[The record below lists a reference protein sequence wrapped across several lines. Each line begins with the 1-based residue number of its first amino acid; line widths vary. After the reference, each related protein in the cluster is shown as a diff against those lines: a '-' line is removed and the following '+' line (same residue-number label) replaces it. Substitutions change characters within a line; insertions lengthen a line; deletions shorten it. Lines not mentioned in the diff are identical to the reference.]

1 MSVFSLPVDFD
12 LSEHFDHATLMRAIG
27 LQPEQALLSLHEEPG
42 TLHTRLRGSATGV
55 YEQTISFF
63 VDPRTGLHLRGLCTC
78 PVGFNC
84 KHTAAALMAYEAGLA
99 RARRAGASGL
109 ELLPTTDRSGA
120 HFAATVELPTARAN
134 FVKPSANGLVREN
147 GFGASAVDGA
157 ESVGG
162 PTLLPYALESWLGS
176 ADVAFDNGT
185 PIDNRGP
192 AGGPRMQSPTKRLM
206 YMLRASQSRLLL
218 TLHMGSPRRN
228 GEITQHRAHGPSVS
242 DMLRTRPAYL
252 TAADESLLAA
262 LLPLTLQPGSVAAPA
277 PVSLHGR
284 GAAAVLQQMVQANT
298 CWLVG
303 PEPAPP
309 DAAPGSALRWVPDAL
324 PLRLRWH
331 ADAAGRWL
339 TRWEMIATDTEP
351 NAVFDGLAD
360 GLSNGLSNA
369 LADESAHGLAN
380 GAAHGSSAPE
390 GGDLLVIA
398 TPVAALAID
407 PALPTEPAAESQ
419 TQPSPQAVISR
430 PATAVPAPVLV
441 LLPEPHVFVPDEAGL
456 PTVRPADVSSSGLTL
471 ATIRWL
477 AGMPAVP
484 NAALP
489 ALVARLRTLA
499 LAHQVV
505 LPLPDQHA
513 QPLQELGQLTLQP
526 VLRLLTCP
534 NVPSE
539 TWLEGHQRPPPAG
552 QPLRQA
558 AAQLVL
564 RYQLAGQGSQAKTAT
579 VDFNFPAGASDVAF
593 IEQPDQARPGRTQL
607 TRFKRHAQAEAEAMR
622 MLFEQVELR
631 PWSRV
636 AAFAL
641 DRMASLKAGR
651 LQAAALP
658 PALEDG
664 LLMLVPNAR
673 ELWPLILSRHV
684 PALQAAGWRIERA
697 DDFPFEVFEA
707 DDFEL
712 NLDEATEGGTDWFR
726 IGLKVNVGGVQV
738 DLVPLLIGLVQA
750 GWLKLE
756 ASLRDPTGEVLL
768 PWPDDTPPAA
778 GAGAGPGAPRHART
792 LRRERLLRLPV
803 ARVAPLVAWLRGV
816 FNTSG
821 FTAGEPRV
829 SRFELGAIENL
840 SGGLAMRVPPA
851 VDQLIAQLRSLRL
864 GEGLPAV
871 AVSPH
876 VNAQLR
882 PYQLD
887 GLAWMDF
894 LRRAGFGGVLAD
906 DMGLGKTLQTLA
918 LLQAELDAG
927 RLDRPSLVVVPTS
940 LLENWQAEASRFTP
954 QLRMLVLHGK
964 LRAQQFKNIAAAHVV
979 VTSYPL
985 AVRDM
990 DVLAGHG
997 WHYLVLDEAQR
1008 IKNSR
1013 SQATLALKAL
1023 NARHRL
1029 CLSGT
1034 PLENHLG
1041 ELWSLM
1047 DFVSPGLLGSELQ
1060 FREHYRNPIE
1070 KRQEMQ
1076 HAEQLA
1082 RRVRPFILRR
1092 TKLQVAQ
1099 DLPEKTE
1106 TLLRVELDGT
1116 QRDLYETVRA
1126 TMDSKLREAIAKQ
1139 GLARS
1144 QIVVLD
1150 ALLKLRQVC
1159 CDPRLLKSKA
1169 VPLERDGFA
1178 STDEKTSPQRHTSA
1192 SVAPSAKLD
1201 LLRDLLPTLVED
1213 GRRIL
1218 VFSQFT
1224 EMLALIEPELVHLK
1238 LDYLKLTGDTV
1249 NRGAMVQAFQEG
1261 TVPIFLISLKAGG
1274 VGLNLTAADTVILYD
1289 PWWNPAVEQQAIDR
1303 AYRIGQGRPVFVY
1316 KLVASGT
1323 VEEKMLELQARKA
1336 GLADSLLSGVAG
1348 TAALTAQDFDE
1359 LFKPLGAG

>member
-1 MSVFSLPVDFD
+1 MSEFSLPADFD
-12 LSEHFDHATLMRAIG
+12 LSDHFDHATLMRAIG
-27 LQPEQALLSLHEEPG
+27 LKPEQALLSEHEDSG
-42 TLHTRLRGSATGV
+42 RLHTRLRGSSTAI

-63 VDPRTGLHLRGLCTC
+63 IDPRTGLHLRGLCTC
-78 PVGFNC
+78 PMGFNC
-84 KHTAAALMAYEAGLA
+84 QHVAAALMAHEAALV
-99 RARRAGASGL
+99 RARRLGIQSASIGGAADAGADTAGR
-109 ELLPTTDRSGA
+109 TTPRSGQSA
-120 HFAATVELPTARAN
+120 DPPSRSPGSGAPIHSFFDGAGLPQALETWLDGAKQAFVPSHSADEPAPSELPR
-134 FVKPSANGLVREN
+134 V
-147 GFGASAVDGA
+147 AVG
-157 ESVGG
+157 
-162 PTLLPYALESWLGS
+162 
-176 ADVAFDNGT
+176 
-185 PIDNRGP
+185 
-192 AGGPRMQSPTKRLM
+192 KRLM
-206 YMLRASQSRLLL
+206 YVLSSVDSRM
-218 TLHMGSPRRN
+218 TLKLHLGTTRRG
-228 GEITQHRAHGPSVS
+228 GEISRHHPHAPGVA
-242 DMLRTRPAYL
+242 DILRTRPSYVGVD
-252 TAADESLLAA
+252 DEFLLAA
-262 LLPLTLQPGSVAAPA
+262 LLPFTLSRPGAQ
-277 PVSLHGR
+277 VSLAGR
-284 GAAAVLQQMVQANT
+284 TAAATLRQLVRAGA
-298 CWLVG
+298 CWFVDS
-303 PEPAPP
+303 PDTPP
-309 DAAPGSALRWVPDAL
+309 DTPPGAPLTWLDAPL
-324 PLRLRWH
+324 PLRLQWR
-331 ADAAGRWL
+331 ADEKGQWS
-339 TRWEMIATDTEP
+339 TRWE
-351 NAVFDGLAD
+351 AD
-360 GLSNGLSNA
+360 PT
-369 LADESAHGLAN
+369 AHGD
-380 GAAHGSSAPE
+380 AA
-390 GGDLLVIA
+390 D
-398 TPVAALAID
+398 PVPD
-407 PALPTEPAAESQ
+407 VPALNVVS
-419 TQPSPQAVISR
+419 
-430 PATAVPAPVLV
+430 LV
-441 LLPEPHVFVPDEAGL
+441 LLPQPHVVISDAAGQMS
-456 PTVRPADVSSSGLTL
+456 VRPADVSGSGLSGS
-471 ATIRWL
+471 TIHWL
-477 AGMPAVP
+477 AGMPPVP
-484 NAALP
+484 NTALP
-489 ALVARLRTLA
+489 ALVGRLRALG
-499 LAHQVV
+499 LAHQVA
-505 LPLPDQHA
+505 LPLPQPHA
-513 QPLQELGQLTLQP
+513 QPLQELGELTLQP

-558 AAQLVL
+558 AVQLLL
-564 RYQLAGQGSQAKTAT
+564 RYELARSDVRHATTA

-593 IEQPDQARPGRTQL
+593 LEQADPLRPGQMQL
-607 TRFKRHAQAEAEAMR
+607 TRFRRNALAEAHAMQH
-622 MLFEQVELR
+622 LFEHLDLR

-641 DRMASLKAGR
+641 DRMAALKAGR
-651 LQAAALP
+651 LQAGALP

-664 LLMLVPNAR
+664 LLILVPTTRDA
-673 ELWPLILSRHV
+673 WPTLLSHQMPV
-684 PALQAAGWRIERA
+684 LQAEGWCIERA
-697 DDFPFEVFEA
+697 DDFPFEVYDA

-712 NLDEATEGGTDWFR
+712 SLDEANEGGTDWFR
-726 IGLKVNVGGVQV
+726 IGLKVSVGGTPV
-738 DLVPLLIGLVQA
+738 DLVPLLVGLVQA

-756 ASLRDPTGEVLL
+756 ASLNKADGEVLL
-768 PWPDDTPPAA
+768 PWPDDSAPALSA
-778 GAGAGPGAPRHART
+778 SSPKGRA
-792 LRRERLLRLPV
+792 LKRERLLRLPV
-803 ARVAPLVAWLRGV
+803 ARIAPLVAWLRGV
-816 FNTSG
+816 FGTTGFASG
-821 FTAGEPRV
+821 EARV
-829 SRFELGAIENL
+829 SRFELGAIETL
-840 SGGLAMRVPPA
+840 SAGLALRAPPA
-851 VDQLIAQLRSLRL
+851 LDQLLEQLRLLRT

-871 AVSPH
+871 AVSPN
-876 VNAQLR
+876 VQAQLR
-882 PYQLD
+882 PYQRD

-940 LLENWQAEASRFTP
+940 LLENWLAEATRFTP
-954 QLRMLVLHGK
+954 QLRVLVLHGK
-964 LRAQQFKNIAAAHVV
+964 HRAQQFKGIARAHVV

-990 DVLAGHG
+990 AVLARHA

-1013 SQATLALKAL
+1013 SQATLSLKSL

-1047 DFVSPGLLGSELQ
+1047 DFVSPGLLGNEAQ

-1070 KRQEMQ
+1070 KRQETLQ
-1076 HAEQLA
+1076 AEHLA

-1106 TLLRVELDGT
+1106 TLLRVELDGM

-1159 CDPRLLKSKA
+1159 CDPRLLRLRAAASQDDDDAPVDSVFSTA
-1169 VPLERDGFA
+1169 VVAKPGNRQHA
-1178 STDEKTSPQRHTSA
+1178 ATS
-1192 SVAPSAKLD
+1192 APSAKLE

-1224 EMLALIEPELVHLK
+1224 EMLALIEPELGRLN
-1238 LDYLKLTGDTV
+1238 LDYIKLTGETV
-1249 NRGAMVQAFQEG
+1249 NRGALVQAFQDG
-1261 TVPIFLISLKAGG
+1261 DVPIFLISLKAGG

-1303 AYRIGQGRPVFVY
+1303 AYRIGQGKPVFVY

>member
-1 MSVFSLPVDFD
+1 MPDFSLPSDFD
-12 LSEHFDHATLMRAIG
+12 LSDHFDHATLMRAIG
-27 LQPEQALLSLHEEPG
+27 MKPEQALLSEHEDSG
-42 TLHTRLRGSATGV
+42 RLHTRLRGSGSEV

-63 VDPRTGLHLRGLCTC
+63 VDPKTGLHLRGLCTC

-84 KHTAAALMAYEAGLA
+84 KHVAAALMAHEAALA
-99 RARRAGASGL
+99 RARRLGLSDVPVGATEAPVVATFASAG
-109 ELLPTTDRSGA
+109 LPSAPRSGGHGEVRMTSGSTA
-120 HFAATVELPTARAN
+120 LPH
-134 FVKPSANGLVREN
+134 
-147 GFGASAVDGA
+147 
-157 ESVGG
+157 
-162 PTLLPYALESWLGS
+162 ALETWLGS
-176 ADVAFDNGT
+176 LGSGGEVRASGEPTV
-185 PIDNRGP
+185 P
-192 AGGPRMQSPTKRLM
+192 AEVGAGSSNKRLM
-206 YMLRASQSRLLL
+206 YVLCGAEARL
-218 TLHMGSPRRN
+218 TLKLHLGSARRS
-228 GEITQHRAHGPSVS
+228 GEISRHHPHVPSVA
-242 DMLRTRPAYL
+242 DMLRTKPSYVGP
-252 TAADESLLAA
+252 ADEALLAA
-262 LLPLTLQPGSVAAPA
+262 LLPFTLNRVGNLVP
-277 PVSLHGR
+277 LRGR
-284 GAAAVLQQMVQANT
+284 TAAATLRQ
-298 CWLVG
+298 LVRAG
-303 PEPAPP
+303 ATWFVAS
-309 DAAPGSALRWVPDAL
+309 DDAL
-324 PLRLRWH
+324 PDTPPGPPLTWVDEPLALRLRWRSDENGH
-331 ADAAGRWL
+331 WI
-339 TRWEMIATDTEP
+339 TRWEVD
-351 NAVFDGLAD
+351 LA
-360 GLSNGLSNA
+360 
-369 LADESAHGLAN
+369 E
-380 GAAHGSSAPE
+380 GAAAT
-390 GGDLLVIA
+390 GGD
-398 TPVAALAID
+398 TPLRVDA
-407 PALPTEPAAESQ
+407 
-419 TQPSPQAVISR
+419 
-430 PATAVPAPVLV
+430 LV
-441 LLPEPHVFVPDEAGL
+441 LLPEPHVFVHDAQGRSS
-456 PTVRPADVSSSGLTL
+456 VRPADVVASGQTP

-477 AGMPAVP
+477 ASMPAVP
-484 NAALP
+484 NHALP
-489 ALVARLRTLA
+489 SLVARLRALG

-505 LPLPDQHA
+505 LPLPDEHA
-513 QPLQELGQLTLQP
+513 QPLQELGELPLQP

-558 AAQLVL
+558 ALQLQL
-564 RYQLAGQGSQAKTAT
+564 RYELPSSGGAGRGTAS

-593 IEQPDQARPGRTQL
+593 IEQPDPARPGQ
-607 TRFKRHAQAEAEAMR
+607 TRLIRFRRNARAEAQATQR
-622 MLFEQVELR
+622 LFEQLELR

-641 DRMASLKAGR
+641 DRMAALKAGR

-664 LLMLVPNAR
+664 LLLLVPTSRDA
-673 ELWPLILSRHV
+673 WPALLSHHV
-684 PALQAAGWRIERA
+684 PALQADGWRIERA
-697 DDFPFEVFEA
+697 DDFPFEVYEA
-707 DDFEL
+707 DDFEIS
-712 NLDEATEGGTDWFR
+712 LDEATEGGTDWFR
-726 IGLKVNVGGVQV
+726 IGLKVSVGGTPV
-738 DLVPLLIGLVQA
+738 DLVPLLVGLVQA

-756 ASLRDPTGEVLL
+756 ATLRQTEGEVLL
-768 PWPDDTPPAA
+768 PWPDDTAPVA
-778 GAGAGPGAPRHART
+778 GAARHAPG

-816 FNTSG
+816 FSTTG
-821 FTAGEPRV
+821 FSASEPRV
-829 SRFELGAIENL
+829 SRFELGAIETL
-840 SGGLAMRVPPA
+840 SAGLHLRAPPA
-851 VDQLIAQLRSLRL
+851 LDRLLEQLRSLRV
-864 GEGLPAV
+864 GEGLPPV
-871 AVSPH
+871 AVSPN
-876 VNAQLR
+876 VQAQLR

-918 LLQAELDAG
+918 LLQADLDAG

-940 LLENWQAEASRFTP
+940 LLENWQAEATRFTP

-964 LRAQQFKNIAAAHVV
+964 QRSQQFKHIAGAHVV

-990 DVLAGHG
+990 AHLASHA

-1047 DFVSPGLLGSELQ
+1047 DFVSPGLLGNEAQ

-1070 KRQEMQ
+1070 KRQEPLQ
-1076 HAEQLA
+1076 AEHLA

-1106 TLLRVELDGT
+1106 TLLRVELDGM

-1159 CDPRLLKSKA
+1159 CDPRLLKLRAAA
-1169 VPLERDGFA
+1169 VEDEAAMPDDADIGAALAGKPVPRHSA
-1178 STDEKTSPQRHTSA
+1178 ST
-1192 SVAPSAKLD
+1192 APSAKLE

-1224 EMLALIEPELVHLK
+1224 EMLALIEPELTRLN

-1249 NRGAMVQAFQEG
+1249 NRGEVVKSFQEG
-1261 TVPIFLISLKAGG
+1261 EVPIFLISLKAGG

-1303 AYRIGQGRPVFVY
+1303 AYRIGQGKPVFVY

-1359 LFKPLGAG
+1359 LFKPLGTA

>member
-1 MSVFSLPVDFD
+1 MSDFSLPSEFD
-12 LSEHFDHATLMRAIG
+12 LSDHFDHATLMRAIG
-27 LQPEQALLSLHEEPG
+27 LKPEQALLSQHEDSER
-42 TLHTRLRGSATGV
+42 LHTRLRGSGTEI

-63 VDPRTGLHLRGLCTC
+63 IDPRTGLHLRGLCTC

-84 KHTAAALMAYEAGLA
+84 MHVAAALMAHEAGLA
-99 RARRAGASGL
+99 RARRLGVSEVGAGPAAEPVVAS
-109 ELLPTTDRSGA
+109 
-120 HFAATVELPTARAN
+120 F
-134 FVKPSANGLVREN
+134 
-147 GFGASAVDGA
+147 ASAGLPA
-157 ESVGG
+157 AAQSGWSGRGG
-162 PTLLPYALESWLGS
+162 DARVTPPSTALPHALETWLGS
-176 ADVAFDNGT
+176 LGERGGSVETRGSADRASAAAFTTGS
-185 PIDNRGP
+185 
-192 AGGPRMQSPTKRLM
+192 ATKRLM
-206 YMLRASQSRLLL
+206 YVLCSAESRLLL
-218 TLHMGSPRRN
+218 KLHLASTRRN
-228 GEITQHRAHGPSVS
+228 GDISRHHPHAPSVA
-242 DMLRTRPAYL
+242 DMLRTRPSYVGVD
-252 TAADESLLAA
+252 DEALLAA
-262 LLPLTLQPGSVAAPA
+262 LLPFTLNRVDSLVPLRGRTAAATLQQLVRAGASWFVDSEDAVPETPPGPPLSWVD
-277 PVSLHGR
+277 
-284 GAAAVLQQMVQANT
+284 
-298 CWLVG
+298 
-303 PEPAPP
+303 EPL
-309 DAAPGSALRWVPDAL
+309 S
-324 PLRLRWH
+324 LRLRWRTDEH
-331 ADAAGRWL
+331 GHWL
-339 TRWEMIATDTEP
+339 TRWEADRPSGEAATDRE
-351 NAVFDGLAD
+351 
-360 GLSNGLSNA
+360 
-369 LADESAHGLAN
+369 
-380 GAAHGSSAPE
+380 
-390 GGDLLVIA
+390 DL
-398 TPVAALAID
+398 ID
-407 PALPTEPAAESQ
+407 VDA
-419 TQPSPQAVISR
+419 
-430 PATAVPAPVLV
+430 LV
-441 LLPEPHVFVPDEAGL
+441 LLPEPHVFVRDASGRAS
-456 PTVRPADVSSSGLTL
+456 VRPADVSGSGLTP

-477 AGMPAVP
+477 ADMPAVP
-484 NAALP
+484 NHALP
-489 ALVARLRTLA
+489 ALVSRLRA
-499 LAHQVV
+499 MGLAHQVV

-513 QPLQELGQLTLQP
+513 QPLQELGELTLQP
-526 VLRLLTCP
+526 VLRLVTCP

-558 AAQLVL
+558 AVQLLL
-564 RYQLAGQGSQAKTAT
+564 RYELSAPGGARRSGAA

-593 IEQPDQARPGRTQL
+593 IEQPDPARPGQTQL
-607 TRFKRHAQAEAEAMR
+607 MRFRRNALAEAQATQR
-622 MLFEQVELR
+622 LFEQLELR

-651 LQAAALP
+651 LQASALP
-658 PALEDG
+658 PALDDG
-664 LLMLVPNAR
+664 LLMLVPTAR
-673 ELWPLILSRHV
+673 DRWPTLLSHHV
-684 PALQAAGWRIERA
+684 PALQADGWRIERA
-697 DDFPFEVFEA
+697 DDFPFEVYEA

-712 NLDEATEGGTDWFR
+712 SLDEAADGGTDWFR
-726 IGLKVNVGGVQV
+726 IGLKVSVGGTPV

-756 ASLRDPTGEVLL
+756 ASLRDTDGEVLL
-768 PWPDDTPPAA
+768 PWPDDTAPAA
-778 GAGAGPGAPRHART
+778 ASSGHARA
-792 LRRERLLRLPV
+792 LPRERLLRLPV

-816 FNTSG
+816 FSTTG
-821 FTAGEPRV
+821 FNAGEPRV
-829 SRFELGAIENL
+829 SRFELGAIETL
-840 SGGLAMRVPPA
+840 SAGLALRAPPA
-851 VDQLIAQLRSLRL
+851 LDRLLDQLRSLRV

-871 AVSPH
+871 AVSPN
-876 VNAQLR
+876 VQAQLR

-940 LLENWQAEASRFTP
+940 LLENWQAEATRFTP

-964 LRAQQFKNIAAAHVV
+964 QRAQQFKGIANAHVV

-990 DVLAGHG
+990 AMLASHT

-1047 DFVSPGLLGSELQ
+1047 DFVSPGLLGNEAQ

-1070 KRQEMQ
+1070 KRQETLQ
-1076 HAEQLA
+1076 AEHLA

-1092 TKLQVAQ
+1092 TKLQVAR

-1106 TLLRVELDGT
+1106 TLLRVELEGA

-1126 TMDSKLREAIAKQ
+1126 TMDGKLREAIAKQ

-1159 CDPRLLKSKA
+1159 CDPRLLKLRAAPIEDDASMPPTGDADFGAA
-1169 VPLERDGFA
+1169 VAAKPA
-1178 STDEKTSPQRHTSA
+1178 HRHSA

-1224 EMLALIEPELVHLK
+1224 EMLALIEIELTRLN
-1238 LDYLKLTGDTV
+1238 LAYIKLTGDTA
-1249 NRGAMVQAFQEG
+1249 NRGEVVRSFQEG
-1261 TVPIFLISLKAGG
+1261 DAPIFLISLKAGG
-1274 VGLNLTAADTVILYD
+1274 VGLNLTAADTV
-1289 PWWNPAVEQQAIDR
+1289 
-1303 AYRIGQGRPVFVY
+1303 
-1316 KLVASGT
+1316 
-1323 VEEKMLELQARKA
+1323 
-1336 GLADSLLSGVAG
+1336 
-1348 TAALTAQDFDE
+1348 
-1359 LFKPLGAG
+1359 

>member
-1 MSVFSLPVDFD
+1 MSEFSLPADFD
-12 LSEHFDHATLMRAIG
+12 LSDHFDHATLMRAIG
-27 LQPEQALLSLHEEPG
+27 LKPEQALLSEHEDSG
-42 TLHTRLRGSATGV
+42 RLLTRLRGTGTAV

-63 VDPRTGLHLRGLCTC
+63 IDPRTGLHLRGLCTC
-78 PVGFNC
+78 PIGFNC
-84 KHTAAALMAYEAGLA
+84 KHVAAALMAHEAALV
-99 RARRAGASGL
+99 RARRLGAPGSEGVAAASSARTAAPATHRTTEAPVRPSSAAASHAYSDAASLPQPL
-109 ELLPTTDRSGA
+109 ENWLDKARHALMRSRA
-120 HFAATVELPTARAN
+120 DEEAESPELPR
-134 FVKPSANGLVREN
+134 V
-147 GFGASAVDGA
+147 
-157 ESVGG
+157 
-162 PTLLPYALESWLGS
+162 
-176 ADVAFDNGT
+176 
-185 PIDNRGP
+185 
-192 AGGPRMQSPTKRLM
+192 SPTKRLM
-206 YMLRASQSRLLL
+206 YVLGSEDARLVLK
-218 TLHMGSPRRN
+218 LHLGSTRRG
-228 GEITQHRAHGPSVS
+228 GEISRHHPHAPSIA
-242 DMLRTRPAYL
+242 DILRTRPSYVGIE
-252 TAADESLLAA
+252 DEFLLAA
-262 LLPLTLQPGSVAAPA
+262 LLPFTLNRLTGPVPLAGRTAASTLRQLVRAGACWFVGS
-277 PVSLHGR
+277 
-284 GAAAVLQQMVQANT
+284 
-298 CWLVG
+298 
-303 PEPAPP
+303 PE
-309 DAAPGSALRWVPDAL
+309 AL
-324 PLRLRWH
+324 PETPPGPPLSWMDEPMLLQLQWH
-331 ADAAGRWL
+331 ADAQGLWSTRWL
-339 TRWEMIATDTEP
+339 PVPPDDDDMHPVD
-351 NAVFDGLAD
+351 V
-360 GLSNGLSNA
+360 
-369 LADESAHGLAN
+369 
-380 GAAHGSSAPE
+380 
-390 GGDLLVIA
+390 
-398 TPVAALAID
+398 TPWHIV
-407 PALPTEPAAESQ
+407 S
-419 TQPSPQAVISR
+419 V
-430 PATAVPAPVLV
+430 V
-441 LLPEPHVFVPDEAGL
+441 LLPQPHVVVKDAAGQL
-456 PTVRPADVSSSGLTL
+456 SIRPADVSDSGLSG

-477 AGMPAVP
+477 ASMPPVP
-484 NAALP
+484 TTALP
-489 ALVARLRTLA
+489 ALVGRLRSLG
-499 LAHQVV
+499 LAHQVA
-505 LPLPDQHA
+505 LPLPEPHA
-513 QPLQELGQLTLQP
+513 RPLHELGELTLQP

-558 AAQLVL
+558 AVQLLL
-564 RYQLAGQGSQAKTAT
+564 RYELALPDGRRGGAAI
-579 VDFNFPAGASDVAF
+579 DFNFPAGASDVAF
-593 IEQPDQARPGRTQL
+593 LEQPDPLRPGQMQL
-607 TRFKRHAQAEAEAMR
+607 TRFRRNAPAEAQAMQN
-622 MLFEQVELR
+622 LFEQLDLR

-641 DRMASLKAGR
+641 DRMAALKAGR
-651 LQAAALP
+651 LQAGALP
-658 PALEDG
+658 PALEEG
-664 LLMLVPNAR
+664 LLILVPTTRDA
-673 ELWPLILSRHV
+673 WPTLLSHQV

-697 DDFPFEVFEA
+697 DDFPFEVYEA

-712 NLDEATEGGTDWFR
+712 SLDESNEGGTDWFR
-726 IGLKVNVGGVQV
+726 IGLKVSVGGTPV
-738 DLVPLLIGLVQA
+738 DLVPLLVGLVQA

-756 ASLRDPTGEVLL
+756 ASLNNAEGEVLL
-768 PWPDDTPPAA
+768 PWPDDT
-778 GAGAGPGAPRHART
+778 APLPIASSLSARQ
-792 LRRERLLRLPV
+792 LKRERLLRLPV
-803 ARVAPLVAWLRGV
+803 ARIAPLVTWLRGV
-816 FNTSG
+816 FGTTGFSSG
-821 FTAGEPRV
+821 EARV
-829 SRFELGAIENL
+829 SRFELGAIETL
-840 SGGLAMRVPPA
+840 SAGLALRAPPA
-851 VDQLIAQLRSLRL
+851 LDQLLEQLRLLRT

-876 VNAQLR
+876 VQAQLR
-882 PYQLD
+882 PYQLA

-940 LLENWQAEASRFTP
+940 LLENWLAEASRFTP

-964 LRAQQFKNIAAAHVV
+964 QRAQQFKRIAQAHVV

-990 DVLAGHG
+990 AVLASHA

-1013 SQATLALKAL
+1013 SQATLSLKAL

-1047 DFVSPGLLGSELQ
+1047 DFVSPGLLGNETQ

-1070 KRQEMQ
+1070 KRQESLQ
-1076 HAEQLA
+1076 AEHLA

-1106 TLLRVELDGT
+1106 TLLRVELDGM

-1159 CDPRLLKSKA
+1159 CDPRLLKLRSAAQEVGDAPAGDVVLEEALDVSIISKPVTRHHA
-1169 VPLERDGFA
+1169 A
-1178 STDEKTSPQRHTSA
+1178 SH
-1192 SVAPSAKLD
+1192 APSAKLE

-1224 EMLALIEPELVHLK
+1224 EMLALIEPELTRLG
-1238 LDYLKLTGDTV
+1238 LDYLKLTGETV
-1249 NRGAMVQAFQEG
+1249 HRAEVVKAFQDGEA
-1261 TVPIFLISLKAGG
+1261 PIFLISLKAGG

-1303 AYRIGQGRPVFVY
+1303 AYRIGQGKPVFVY

-1359 LFKPLGAG
+1359 LFKPLGTG

>member
-1 MSVFSLPVDFD
+1 MPEFSLPADFD
-12 LSEHFDHATLMRAIG
+12 LSDHFDHPTLMRAIG
-27 LQPEQALLSLHEEPG
+27 MKPEQALLSEHEDTG
-42 TLHTRLRGSATGV
+42 RLHTRLRGSGTEV

-63 VDPRTGLHLRGLCTC
+63 VDPKTGLHLRGLCTC

-84 KHTAAALMAYEAGLA
+84 KHVAAALMAHEAALA
-99 RARRAGASGL
+99 RARRLGAGQTDGGGAESPAVASFASAGLPAVARSGRSGASG
-109 ELLPTTDRSGA
+109 EVRTTSAQTVLP
-120 HFAATVELPTARAN
+120 H
-134 FVKPSANGLVREN
+134 
-147 GFGASAVDGA
+147 
-157 ESVGG
+157 
-162 PTLLPYALESWLGS
+162 ALETWLGS
-176 ADVAFDNGT
+176 LGSAGAG
-185 PIDNRGP
+185 ID
-192 AGGPRMQSPTKRLM
+192 ARMTGERIAASESTGAASNKRLM
-206 YMLRASQSRLLL
+206 YVLCSAEARLSLK
-218 TLHMGSPRRN
+218 LHLGSARRS
-228 GEITQHRAHGPSVS
+228 GEISRHHPHAPSVA
-242 DMLRTRPAYL
+242 DMLRTKPSYVGAP
-252 TAADESLLAA
+252 DEALLAA
-262 LLPLTLQPGSVAAPA
+262 LLPFTLNRVGGLVP
-277 PVSLHGR
+277 LRGR
-284 GAAAVLQQMVQANT
+284 TAAAALQQLVRGGA
-298 CWLVG
+298 CWFVG
-303 PEPAPP
+303 PE
-309 DAAPGSALRWVPDAL
+309 DAL
-324 PLRLRWH
+324 PDTPPGPPLTWVDEPLDLRLRWRTDEQGH
-331 ADAAGRWL
+331 WL
-339 TRWEMIATDTEP
+339 TRWEAEP
-351 NAVFDGLAD
+351 LA
-360 GLSNGLSNA
+360 
-369 LADESAHGLAN
+369 
-380 GAAHGSSAPE
+380 
-390 GGDLLVIA
+390 GD
-398 TPVAALAID
+398 
-407 PALPTEPAAESQ
+407 
-419 TQPSPQAVISR
+419 
-430 PATAVPAPVLV
+430 ATAVGDPAPVVDALV
-441 LLPEPHVFVPDEAGL
+441 LLPEPHAFVRDARGRPS
-456 PTVRPADVSSSGLTL
+456 VRPADVSSSGLTPP
-471 ATIRWL
+471 TIRWL

-484 NAALP
+484 NHALP
-489 ALVARLRTLA
+489 SLVNRLRALG

-505 LPLPDQHA
+505 LPLPDEHA
-513 QPLQELGQLTLQP
+513 QPLQELGELPLQP

-558 AAQLVL
+558 AVQLLL
-564 RYQLAGQGSQAKTAT
+564 RYELSAPGETRRGGSS

-593 IEQPDQARPGRTQL
+593 IEQPDPVRPGQ
-607 TRFKRHAQAEAEAMR
+607 TRLVRFRRNAQAEAQALQR
-622 MLFEQVELR
+622 LFDRLELR

-641 DRMASLKAGR
+641 DRMAALKSAR
-651 LQAAALP
+651 LQASALP
-658 PALEDG
+658 PALDDG
-664 LLMLVPNAR
+664 LLMLVPTTR
-673 ELWPLILSRHV
+673 DRWPTLLSQDV
-684 PALQAAGWRIERA
+684 PALQADGWRIERA
-697 DDFPFEVFEA
+697 DDFPFEVYEA
-707 DDFEL
+707 DDFEMS
-712 NLDEATEGGTDWFR
+712 LDEASEGGTDWFR
-726 IGLKVNVGGVQV
+726 IGLKVSVGGSPV
-738 DLVPLLIGLVQA
+738 DLVPLLVGLVQA

-756 ASLRDPTGEVLL
+756 ASLREPDGEVLL
-768 PWPDDTPPAA
+768 PWPDETAPVVGAA
-778 GAGAGPGAPRHART
+778 QHAPG

-803 ARVAPLVAWLRGV
+803 ARIAPLVAWLRGV
-816 FNTSG
+816 FSTSG
-821 FTAGEPRV
+821 FSAGDPKV
-829 SRFELGAIENL
+829 SRFELGAIETL
-840 SGGLAMRVPPA
+840 SAGLALRAPPA
-851 VDQLIAQLRSLRL
+851 LDQLLDQLRLLRT

-871 AVSPH
+871 AVSPN
-876 VNAQLR
+876 VQAQLR

-940 LLENWQAEASRFTP
+940 LLENWQAEATRFTP

-964 LRAQQFKNIAAAHVV
+964 QRAQQFKGIPGAHVV

-990 DVLAGHG
+990 AHLSSHA

-1013 SQATLALKAL
+1013 SLATLALKGL

-1047 DFVSPGLLGSELQ
+1047 DFVSPGLLGNEAQ

-1070 KRQEMQ
+1070 KRQESLQ
-1076 HAEQLA
+1076 AENLA

-1126 TMDSKLREAIAKQ
+1126 TMDSKLREAIARQ

-1159 CDPRLLKSKA
+1159 CDPRLLKLRA
-1169 VPLERDGFA
+1169 VSGELDEAVSEADAAGSGAVLAERPVHRHA
-1178 STDEKTSPQRHTSA
+1178 TST
-1192 SVAPSAKLD
+1192 APSAKLE

-1224 EMLALIEPELVHLK
+1224 EMLALIEHELDR
-1238 LDYLKLTGDTV
+1238 LDLAYVKLTGDTV
-1249 NRGAMVQAFQEG
+1249 NRGEVVRSFQEG
-1261 TVPIFLISLKAGG
+1261 NTPIFLISLKAGG

-1303 AYRIGQGRPVFVY
+1303 AYRIGQGKPVFVY

-1359 LFKPLGAG
+1359 LFRPLGAA

>member
-1 MSVFSLPVDFD
+1 MSEFSLPADFD
-12 LSEHFDHATLMRAIG
+12 LSDHFDHATLMRAIG
-27 LQPEQALLSLHEEPG
+27 LKPEQALMSEHEDSG
-42 TLHTRLRGSATGV
+42 RLLTRLRGTGTAV

-78 PVGFNC
+78 PIGFNC
-84 KHTAAALMAYEAGLA
+84 KHVAAALMAHEAALV
-99 RARRAGASGL
+99 RARRLGAQGGAPAQRAAEPATPLASRAGDA
-109 ELLPTTDRSGA
+109 PTRSPS
-120 HFAATVELPTARAN
+120 ATVRTALDAASLPQAI
-134 FVKPSANGLVREN
+134 
-147 GFGASAVDGA
+147 
-157 ESVGG
+157 
-162 PTLLPYALESWLGS
+162 ESWLDKARQALVS
-176 ADVAFDNGT
+176 SRSDDA
-185 PIDNRGP
+185 P
-192 AGGPRMQSPTKRLM
+192 ASPELPRVSPTKRLM
-206 YMLRASQSRLLL
+206 YVLCSEDSRLVLK
-218 TLHMGSPRRN
+218 LHLGSTRRD
-228 GEITQHRAHGPSVS
+228 GEISRHHPHAPGVA
-242 DMLRTRPAYL
+242 DILRTRPSYVG
-252 TAADESLLAA
+252 ADDDVLLAA
-262 LLPLTLQPGSVAAPA
+262 LLPFTLNRLAGPVPLVGRTAAATLQQLVRSGVCWFVGS
-277 PVSLHGR
+277 
-284 GAAAVLQQMVQANT
+284 
-298 CWLVG
+298 
-303 PEPAPP
+303 
-309 DAAPGSALRWVPDAL
+309 PDAL
-324 PLRLRWH
+324 PETPPGPPLSWIDEPMPLHLQWH
-331 ADAAGRWL
+331 ADAHGQWSTRWL
-339 TRWEMIATDTEP
+339 PA
-351 NAVFDGLAD
+351 
-360 GLSNGLSNA
+360 
-369 LADESAHGLAN
+369 
-380 GAAHGSSAPE
+380 APE
-390 GGDLLVIA
+390 DD
-398 TPVAALAID
+398 AI
-407 PALPTEPAAESQ
+407 
-419 TQPSPQAVISR
+419 
-430 PATAVPAPVLV
+430 PATESTALQVVSLV
-441 LLPEPHVFVPDEAGL
+441 LLPQPHVVVRGADGS
-456 PTVRPADVSSSGLTL
+456 VSIRPADVADSGLSG

-477 AGMPAVP
+477 AAMPPVP
-484 NAALP
+484 NTALP
-489 ALVARLRTLA
+489 ALVSRLRSLG
-499 LAHQVV
+499 LAHQVA
-505 LPLPDQHA
+505 LPLPEPHA
-513 QPLQELGQLTLQP
+513 QPLQELGELTLQP

-534 NVPSE
+534 NVPLE

-558 AAQLVL
+558 AVQLLL
-564 RYQLAGQGSQAKTAT
+564 RYELQTLDGRRSGASI
-579 VDFNFPAGASDVAF
+579 DFNFPAGASDVAF
-593 IEQPDQARPGRTQL
+593 LEQPDPLRPGQTL
-607 TRFKRHAQAEAEAMR
+607 LSRFRRNAQAEAHAMQQ
-622 MLFEQVELR
+622 LFETLDLR

-641 DRMASLKAGR
+641 DRMAALKAGR
-651 LQAAALP
+651 LQAGALP
-658 PALEDG
+658 PALEEG
-664 LLMLVPNAR
+664 LLILVPTTRDA
-673 ELWPLILSRHV
+673 WPTLLSHQV
-684 PALQAAGWRIERA
+684 PALQAQGWRIERA
-697 DDFPFEVFEA
+697 DDFPFEVYEA

-712 NLDEATEGGTDWFR
+712 SLDEANEGGTDWFR
-726 IGLKVNVGGVQV
+726 IGLKVSVGGAPV
-738 DLVPLLIGLVQA
+738 DLVPLLVGLVQA

-756 ASLRDPTGEVLL
+756 ASLNDPQGEVLL
-768 PWPDDTPPAA
+768 PWPDDSAPTPVASPLS
-778 GAGAGPGAPRHART
+778 ARQ
-792 LRRERLLRLPV
+792 LKRERLLRLPV
-803 ARVAPLVAWLRGV
+803 ARIAPLVTWLRGV
-816 FNTSG
+816 FGSTGFASG
-821 FTAGEPRV
+821 EARV

-840 SGGLAMRVPPA
+840 SAGLRLRAPPA
-851 VDQLIAQLRSLRL
+851 LDQLLDQLRLLRT

-871 AVSPH
+871 AVSPN
-876 VNAQLR
+876 VQAQLR
-882 PYQLD
+882 PYQLA

-940 LLENWQAEASRFTP
+940 LLENWLAEATRFTP

-964 LRAQQFKNIAAAHVV
+964 QRAQQFKGIARAHVV

-990 DVLAGHG
+990 GVLASHA

-1047 DFVSPGLLGSELQ
+1047 DFVSPGLLGNEAQ

-1070 KRQEMQ
+1070 KRQESLQ
-1076 HAEQLA
+1076 AEHLA

-1106 TLLRVELDGT
+1106 TLLRVELEGL

-1126 TMDSKLREAIAKQ
+1126 TMDSKLREAIARQ

-1159 CDPRLLKSKA
+1159 CDPRLLKLVATAQGSSDASARDDTDAAIVAK
-1169 VPLERDGFA
+1169 PLA
-1178 STDEKTSPQRHTSA
+1178 RHPAATH
-1192 SVAPSAKLD
+1192 APSAKLE

-1224 EMLALIEPELVHLK
+1224 EMLALIEPELTRLN
-1238 LDYLKLTGDTV
+1238 LGYLKLTGDTV
-1249 NRGAMVQAFQEG
+1249 HRAEVVKAFQDGEA
-1261 TVPIFLISLKAGG
+1261 PIFLISLKAGG

-1303 AYRIGQGRPVFVY
+1303 AYRIGQGKPVFVY

-1348 TAALTAQDFDE
+1348 TAALTAQDFEE

>member
-1 MSVFSLPVDFD
+1 MSEFSLPTDFD
-12 LSEHFDHATLMRAIG
+12 LSDHFDHATLMQAIG
-27 LQPEQALLSLHEEPG
+27 LKPEQALLSEHEDG
-42 TLHTRLRGSATGV
+42 DHLHTRLRGTGTAV

-78 PVGFNC
+78 PIGFNC
-84 KHTAAALMAYEAGLA
+84 KHVAAALMAHEAALV
-99 RARRAGASGL
+99 RARRLGTQGAEVAVGASTAM
-109 ELLPTTDRSGA
+109 PHVSRP
-120 HFAATVELPTARAN
+120 AATSTRPPVAAPHTYADAVGLPQTLENWLDKAKQAFVPTRSDEEPVSTELPR
-134 FVKPSANGLVREN
+134 V
-147 GFGASAVDGA
+147 
-157 ESVGG
+157 
-162 PTLLPYALESWLGS
+162 
-176 ADVAFDNGT
+176 
-185 PIDNRGP
+185 
-192 AGGPRMQSPTKRLM
+192 SPTKRLM
-206 YMLRASQSRLLL
+206 YVLGSEDSRLMLK
-218 TLHMGSPRRN
+218 LHLGSTRRD
-228 GEITQHRAHGPSVS
+228 GEISRHHPHAPSVA
-242 DMLRTRPAYL
+242 DILRTRPSYVGVE
-252 TAADESLLAA
+252 DEFLLAA
-262 LLPLTLQPGSVAAPA
+262 LLPFTLNRLAGPVPLVGRTAAATLQQL
-277 PVSLHGR
+277 VSAR
-284 GAAAVLQQMVQANT
+284 T
-298 CWLVG
+298 CWFVG
-303 PEPAPP
+303 SPDLMPETPP
-309 DAAPGSALRWVPDAL
+309 GPPLSWSDEALPLHLQWHADSNGQWSTRWVPVTPSDGPDDL
-324 PLRLRWH
+324 P
-331 ADAAGRWL
+331 AG
-339 TRWEMIATDTEP
+339 D
-351 NAVFDGLAD
+351 VV
-360 GLSNGLSNA
+360 S
-369 LADESAHGLAN
+369 
-380 GAAHGSSAPE
+380 
-390 GGDLLVIA
+390 
-398 TPVAALAID
+398 
-407 PALPTEPAAESQ
+407 
-419 TQPSPQAVISR
+419 
-430 PATAVPAPVLV
+430 LV
-441 LLPEPHVFVPDEAGL
+441 LLPQPHVVVRGPSGAMS
-456 PTVRPADVSSSGLTL
+456 VRPADVSDSGLSG

-477 AGMPAVP
+477 AAMPPVP
-484 NAALP
+484 NTALP
-489 ALVARLRTLA
+489 ALVSRLRSLGLA
-499 LAHQVV
+499 YQVA
-505 LPLPDQHA
+505 LPLPGPHA
-513 QPLQELGQLTLQP
+513 QPLQELGELTLQP

-558 AAQLVL
+558 AVQLLL
-564 RYQLAGQGSQAKTAT
+564 RYELASPDGRRGGAAI
-579 VDFNFPAGASDVAF
+579 DFNFPAGASDVAF
-593 IEQPDQARPGRTQL
+593 LEQPDVAQPGRMRL
-607 TRFKRHAQAEAEAMR
+607 TRFRRNALAEAQAMQH
-622 MLFEQVELR
+622 LFEQLDLR

-641 DRMASLKAGR
+641 DRMAALKAGR
-651 LQAAALP
+651 LQAGALP

-664 LLMLVPNAR
+664 LLILVPTTRDA
-673 ELWPLILSRHV
+673 WPTLLSHQV
-684 PALQAAGWRIERA
+684 PALQAQGWRIERA
-697 DDFPFEVFEA
+697 DDFPFEVYEA

-712 NLDEATEGGTDWFR
+712 SLEEANDGGTDWFR
-726 IGLKVNVGGVQV
+726 IGLKVSVGGTPV
-738 DLVPLLIGLVQA
+738 DLVPLLVGLVQA
-750 GWLKLE
+750 GWLRLE
-756 ASLRDPTGEVLL
+756 SSLSNAEGEVLL
-768 PWPDDTPPAA
+768 PWPEDSASPPAA
-778 GAGAGPGAPRHART
+778 SSRNVRQ
-792 LRRERLLRLPV
+792 LKRERLLRLPV
-803 ARVAPLVAWLRGV
+803 ARIAPLVAWLRGV
-816 FNTSG
+816 FGTTGFASG
-821 FTAGEPRV
+821 EARV
-829 SRFELGAIENL
+829 SRFELGAIETL
-840 SGGLAMRVPPA
+840 SAGLALRAPPA
-851 VDQLIAQLRSLRL
+851 LDQLLEQLRQLRT
-864 GEGLPAV
+864 GEGLPPV
-871 AVSPH
+871 AVSPN
-876 VNAQLR
+876 VQAQLR
-882 PYQLD
+882 PYQLA

-940 LLENWQAEASRFTP
+940 LLENWLAEASRFTP

-964 LRAQQFKNIAAAHVV
+964 HRAQQFKGIARAHVV

-990 DVLAGHG
+990 AALASHA

-1013 SQATLALKAL
+1013 SQATLSLKAL

-1047 DFVSPGLLGSELQ
+1047 DFVSPGLLGNEAQ

-1070 KRQEMQ
+1070 KRQETLQ
-1076 HAEQLA
+1076 AEHLA

-1106 TLLRVELDGT
+1106 TLLRVELDGM

-1159 CDPRLLKSKA
+1159 CDPRLLKLRTA
-1169 VPLERDGFA
+1169 
-1178 STDEKTSPQRHTSA
+1178 SPQDEDAASAEVAFGAAVVEKPVVRHHTAA
-1192 SVAPSAKLD
+1192 SAPSAKLE

-1224 EMLALIEPELVHLK
+1224 EMLALIEPELARMN
-1238 LDYLKLTGDTV
+1238 LDYLKLTGETV
-1249 NRGAMVQAFQEG
+1249 NRGAVVKSFQDG
-1261 TVPIFLISLKAGG
+1261 DVPIFLISLKAGG

-1303 AYRIGQGRPVFVY
+1303 AYRIGQGKPVFVY

-1359 LFKPLGAG
+1359 LFKPLGGG

>member
-1 MSVFSLPVDFD
+1 MSEFSLPAEFD
-12 LSEHFDHATLMRAIG
+12 LSDHFDHATLMRAIG
-27 LQPEQALLSLHEEPG
+27 LKPEQALLSEHEDSG
-42 TLHTRLRGSATGV
+42 RLLTRLRGTGTAV

-78 PVGFNC
+78 PIGFNC
-84 KHTAAALMAYEAGLA
+84 KHVAAALMAHEAA
-99 RARRAGASGL
+99 PVRARRLGAQGGAPVARAPEPAVPQTRRSADAPTRPASHPAHHAAVDAAAS
-109 ELLPTTDRSGA
+109 LPQAIEGWLDKARQALVSSRA
-120 HFAATVELPTARAN
+120 DDEPVSPELPR
-134 FVKPSANGLVREN
+134 V
-147 GFGASAVDGA
+147 
-157 ESVGG
+157 
-162 PTLLPYALESWLGS
+162 
-176 ADVAFDNGT
+176 
-185 PIDNRGP
+185 
-192 AGGPRMQSPTKRLM
+192 SPTKRLM
-206 YMLRASQSRLLL
+206 YVLGSEDSRLVLK
-218 TLHMGSPRRN
+218 LHLGSMRRD
-228 GEITQHRAHGPSVS
+228 GEISRHHPHAPSVA
-242 DMLRTRPAYL
+242 DILRTRPSYVGAQ
-252 TAADESLLAA
+252 DEFLLAA
-262 LLPLTLQPGSVAAPA
+262 LLPFTLSRLAGPVPLVGRTAAATLQQ
-277 PVSLHGR
+277 L
-284 GAAAVLQQMVQANT
+284 VQAGV
-298 CWLVG
+298 CWFVG
-303 PEPAPP
+303 APESLPETPP
-309 DAAPGSALRWVPDAL
+309 GPPLSWVDA
-324 PLRLRWH
+324 PLRLHLQWH
-331 ADAAGRWL
+331 ADAHGQWSTRWL
-339 TRWEMIATDTEP
+339 
-351 NAVFDGLAD
+351 
-360 GLSNGLSNA
+360 
-369 LADESAHGLAN
+369 
-380 GAAHGSSAPE
+380 
-390 GGDLLVIA
+390 
-398 TPVAALAID
+398 
-407 PALPTEPAAESQ
+407 
-419 TQPSPQAVISR
+419 
-430 PATAVPAPVLV
+430 PAPPGDDATSGSEGEARQVVSLV
-441 LLPEPHVFVPDEAGL
+441 LLPQPHVVIRDADGRL
-456 PTVRPADVSSSGLTL
+456 GIGPADVADSGLSG

-477 AGMPAVP
+477 ASMPPVP
-484 NAALP
+484 NTALP
-489 ALVARLRTLA
+489 ALVGRLRSLG
-499 LAHQVV
+499 LAHQVA
-505 LPLPDQHA
+505 LPLPEPHA
-513 QPLQELGQLTLQP
+513 QPLQELGELTLQP

-558 AAQLVL
+558 AVQLLL
-564 RYQLAGQGSQAKTAT
+564 RYELQTPDGRRGGASI
-579 VDFNFPAGASDVAF
+579 DFNFPAGASDVAF
-593 IEQPDQARPGRTQL
+593 LEQPDPLRPGQMLL
-607 TRFKRHAQAEAEAMR
+607 TRFRRNALAEAQAMQQ
-622 MLFEQVELR
+622 LFEQLDLR

-641 DRMASLKAGR
+641 DRMAALKAGR
-651 LQAAALP
+651 LQAGALP
-658 PALEDG
+658 PALEEG
-664 LLMLVPNAR
+664 LLILVPTTRDA
-673 ELWPLILSRHV
+673 WPTLLSHQV
-684 PALQAAGWRIERA
+684 PALQAQGWHIERS
-697 DDFPFEVFEA
+697 DDFPFEVYEA

-712 NLDEATEGGTDWFR
+712 RLDEANEGGTDWFR
-726 IGLKVNVGGVQV
+726 IGLKVSVGGTPV
-738 DLVPLLIGLVQA
+738 DLVPLLVGLVQA

-756 ASLRDPTGEVLL
+756 ASLNNAEGEVLL
-768 PWPDDTPPAA
+768 PWPDDSAPAPAA
-778 GAGAGPGAPRHART
+778 SPLSARQ
-792 LRRERLLRLPV
+792 LKRERLLRLPV
-803 ARVAPLVAWLRGV
+803 ARIAPLVTWLRGV
-816 FNTSG
+816 FGSTG
-821 FTAGEPRV
+821 FPAGEARV

-840 SGGLAMRVPPA
+840 SAGLALRAPPA
-851 VDQLIAQLRSLRL
+851 LDQLLEQLRLLRT

-871 AVSPH
+871 AVSPN
-876 VNAQLR
+876 VQAQLR
-882 PYQLD
+882 PYQLA

-940 LLENWQAEASRFTP
+940 LLENWLAEATRFTP

-964 LRAQQFKNIAAAHVV
+964 QRAQQFKGIARAHVV

-990 DVLAGHG
+990 GVLASHA

-1047 DFVSPGLLGSELQ
+1047 DFVSPGLLGNEAQ

-1070 KRQEMQ
+1070 KRQEALQ
-1076 HAEQLA
+1076 AEHLA

-1106 TLLRVELDGT
+1106 TLLRVELEGM

-1159 CDPRLLKSKA
+1159 CDPRLLKLVATAQGSS
-1169 VPLERDGFA
+1169 DGTA
-1178 STDEKTSPQRHTSA
+1178 HDEADATPVARLPARHHAATH
-1192 SVAPSAKLD
+1192 APSAKLE

-1224 EMLALIEPELVHLK
+1224 EMLALIEPELTRLN
-1238 LDYLKLTGDTV
+1238 LGYLKLTGETV
-1249 NRGAMVQAFQEG
+1249 HRAEVVKAFQDGEA
-1261 TVPIFLISLKAGG
+1261 PIFLVSLKAGG

-1303 AYRIGQGRPVFVY
+1303 AYRIGQGKPVFVY

-1348 TAALTAQDFDE
+1348 TAALTAQDFEE

>member
-1 MSVFSLPVDFD
+1 MSEFSLPADFD
-12 LSEHFDHATLMRAIG
+12 LSDHFDHATLMRAIG
-27 LQPEQALLSLHEEPG
+27 LKPEQALLSEHEDSG
-42 TLHTRLRGSATGV
+42 RLLTRLRGTGTAV

-78 PVGFNC
+78 PIGFNC
-84 KHTAAALMAYEAGLA
+84 KHVAAALMAHEAALV
-99 RARRAGASGL
+99 RARRLGAQGGAPVSRAGEPAVPQARRSADAPKRTASPASHVAVDATSLPQAL
-109 ELLPTTDRSGA
+109 ENWLDKARQALVSPCADDEPASP
-120 HFAATVELPTARAN
+120 ELPR
-134 FVKPSANGLVREN
+134 V
-147 GFGASAVDGA
+147 
-157 ESVGG
+157 
-162 PTLLPYALESWLGS
+162 
-176 ADVAFDNGT
+176 
-185 PIDNRGP
+185 
-192 AGGPRMQSPTKRLM
+192 SPTKRLM
-206 YMLRASQSRLLL
+206 YVLGSEDSRLVLK
-218 TLHMGSPRRN
+218 LHLGSTRRD
-228 GEITQHRAHGPSVS
+228 GEISRHHPHAPSVA
-242 DMLRTRPAYL
+242 DILRTRPSYVGAQ
-252 TAADESLLAA
+252 DEFLLAA
-262 LLPLTLQPGSVAAPA
+262 LLPFTLNRLAGPVPLVGRTAAATLQQ
-277 PVSLHGR
+277 L
-284 GAAAVLQQMVQANT
+284 VQAGV
-298 CWLVG
+298 CWFVG
-303 PEPAPP
+303 SPESLPETPP
-309 DAAPGSALRWVPDAL
+309 GPPLAWVDA
-324 PLRLRWH
+324 PLRLHLQWH
-331 ADAAGRWL
+331 ADAHGQWSTRWL
-339 TRWEMIATDTEP
+339 PAPPE
-351 NAVFDGLAD
+351 DGAMPV
-360 GLSNGLSNA
+360 
-369 LADESAHGLAN
+369 
-380 GAAHGSSAPE
+380 PE
-390 GGDLLVIA
+390 GKAGQV
-398 TPVAALAID
+398 V
-407 PALPTEPAAESQ
+407 S
-419 TQPSPQAVISR
+419 
-430 PATAVPAPVLV
+430 LV
-441 LLPEPHVFVPDEAGL
+441 LLPQPHVVVKDADGRL
-456 PTVRPADVSSSGLTL
+456 TIGPADVADSGLSG

-477 AGMPAVP
+477 AGMPPVP
-484 NAALP
+484 NTALP
-489 ALVARLRTLA
+489 ALVGRLRSLG
-499 LAHQVV
+499 LAHQVA
-505 LPLPDQHA
+505 LPLPESHA
-513 QPLQELGQLTLQP
+513 QPLQELGELTLQP

-558 AAQLVL
+558 AVQLLL
-564 RYQLAGQGSQAKTAT
+564 RYELETPDGRRGGASI
-579 VDFNFPAGASDVAF
+579 DFNFPAGASDVAF
-593 IEQPDQARPGRTQL
+593 LEQPDPLRPGQMML
-607 TRFKRHAQAEAEAMR
+607 TRFRRNALAEAHAMQH
-622 MLFEQVELR
+622 LFEQLDLR

-641 DRMASLKAGR
+641 DRMAALKAGR
-651 LQAAALP
+651 LQAGALP
-658 PALEDG
+658 PALEEG
-664 LLMLVPNAR
+664 LLILVPTTRDA
-673 ELWPLILSRHV
+673 WPTLLSHQV
-684 PALQAAGWRIERA
+684 PALQAEGWHIERS
-697 DDFPFEVFEA
+697 DDFPFEVYEA

-712 NLDEATEGGTDWFR
+712 RLDDVNEGGTDWFR
-726 IGLKVNVGGVQV
+726 IGLKVSVGGTPV
-738 DLVPLLIGLVQA
+738 DLVPLLVGLVQA

-756 ASLRDPTGEVLL
+756 ASLNNAEGEVLL
-768 PWPDDTPPAA
+768 PWPDDSAPAVTTSSWS
-778 GAGAGPGAPRHART
+778 ARQ
-792 LRRERLLRLPV
+792 LKRERLLRLPV
-803 ARVAPLVAWLRGV
+803 ARIAPLVTWLRGV
-816 FNTSG
+816 FGSTGFASG
-821 FTAGEPRV
+821 EARV

-840 SGGLAMRVPPA
+840 SAGLTLRAPPA
-851 VDQLIAQLRSLRL
+851 LDQLLEQLRLLRT

-871 AVSPH
+871 EVSPN
-876 VNAQLR
+876 VQAQLR
-882 PYQLD
+882 PYQLA

-940 LLENWQAEASRFTP
+940 LLENWLAEATRFTP

-964 LRAQQFKNIAAAHVV
+964 QRAQQFEGIARAHVV

-990 DVLAGHG
+990 GVLASHA

-1047 DFVSPGLLGSELQ
+1047 DFVSPGLLGNEAQ

-1070 KRQEMQ
+1070 KRQETLQ
-1076 HAEQLA
+1076 AEYLA

-1106 TLLRVELDGT
+1106 TLLRVELDGL

-1126 TMDSKLREAIAKQ
+1126 TMDSKLREAIARQ

-1159 CDPRLLKSKA
+1159 CDPRLLKLIA
-1169 VPLERDGFA
+1169 AAQGGGDA
-1178 STDEKTSPQRHTSA
+1178 SAHDENDTAIAAKPSARHHA
-1192 SVAPSAKLD
+1192 AIHAPSAKLE

-1224 EMLALIEPELVHLK
+1224 EMLALIEPELTRLN
-1238 LDYLKLTGDTV
+1238 LGYLKLTGDTGHRAEV
-1249 NRGAMVQAFQEG
+1249 VKAFQDGEA
-1261 TVPIFLISLKAGG
+1261 PIFLISLKAGG

-1303 AYRIGQGRPVFVY
+1303 AYRIGQGKPVFVY

-1348 TAALTAQDFDE
+1348 TAALTAQDFEE

>member
-1 MSVFSLPVDFD
+1 MSVFSLPAEFD
-12 LSEHFDHATLMRAIG
+12 LSDHFDHPTLMRAIG
-27 LQPEQALLSLHEEPG
+27 LKPEQALLAEHEDG
-42 TLHTRLRGSATGV
+42 DRLHTRLRGSGTAI

-78 PVGFNC
+78 PMGYNC
-84 KHTAAALMAYEAGLA
+84 KHVAAALMAHEAGLA
-99 RARRAGASGL
+99 RARRLGLGNGDRRVASLSRASVGQPAASAAQSPSASTRTTV
-109 ELLPTTDRSGA
+109 LPDET
-120 HFAATVELPTARAN
+120 PTAQPSPGALPRA
-134 FVKPSANGLVREN
+134 VEAWLGDVV
-147 GFGASAVDGA
+147 GVFGAEPAAVPIA
-157 ESVGG
+157 ESRPAV
-162 PTLLPYALESWLGS
+162 
-176 ADVAFDNGT
+176 T
-185 PIDNRGP
+185 PP
-192 AGGPRMQSPTKRLM
+192 AKRLM
-206 YMLRASQSRLLL
+206 YVLCRSRSLL
-218 TLHMGSPRRN
+218 TLKLLLGSTRRS
-228 GEITQHRAHGPSVS
+228 GEISRHTPHTPSAA
-242 DMLRTRPAYL
+242 DMLRGQPSYVGPV
-252 TAADESLLAA
+252 DELLLAA
-262 LLPLTLQPGSVAAPA
+262 LLPMSLNRFGAHVPIYGRTAAATLQQVVRAGMSWFVDDEA
-277 PVSLHGR
+277 
-284 GAAAVLQQMVQANT
+284 
-298 CWLVG
+298 
-303 PEPAPP
+303 
-309 DAAPGSALRWVPDAL
+309 AL
-324 PLRLRWH
+324 PDTPPGAPLTWIDEPLALRLRWH
-331 ADAAGRWL
+331 CD
-339 TRWEMIATDTEP
+339 EH
-351 NAVFDGLAD
+351 GLWRTHWD
-360 GLSNGLSNA
+360 A
-369 LADESAHGLAN
+369 LAEVENDPGETPPRDTPPTGKTASCD
-380 GAAHGSSAPE
+380 GS
-390 GGDLLVIA
+390 
-398 TPVAALAID
+398 
-407 PALPTEPAAESQ
+407 
-419 TQPSPQAVISR
+419 
-430 PATAVPAPVLV
+430 PATHSVLALV
-441 LLPEPHVFVPDEAGL
+441 LLPEPHVIVRDAQRGL
-456 PTVRPADVSSSGLTL
+456 SVRPADVSADSL
-471 ATIRWL
+471 APATMRWL

-505 LPLPDQHA
+505 LPLPEQHA
-513 QPLQELGQLTLQP
+513 QALKDLGELTLQP

-539 TWLEGHQRPPPAG
+539 SWLEGHQRPPPAG

-558 AAQLVL
+558 AAQLLL
-564 RYQLAGQGSQAKTAT
+564 RYELAASDGGRRGAAS

-593 IEQPDQARPGRTQL
+593 IEQPDPSRPGQTQL
-607 TRFKRHAQAEAEAMR
+607 TRFRRNAQAEAQAMQQ
-622 MLFEQVELR
+622 LFEQLDLR

-641 DRMASLKAGR
+641 DRLAALKAGR
-651 LQAAALP
+651 LQAATLP

-664 LLMLVPNAR
+664 LLMLVPTSR
-673 ELWPLILSRHV
+673 DTWPILLSHHV
-684 PALQAAGWRIERA
+684 PVLQSEGWRIERA
-697 DDFPFEVFEA
+697 DDFPFEVYEA

-712 NLDEATEGGTDWFR
+712 SLSEASEGGTDWFR
-726 IGLKVNVGGVQV
+726 IGLQVSVGGTPV
-738 DLVPLLIGLVQA
+738 DLVPLLVGLVQA

-756 ASLRDPTGEVLL
+756 ASLRDTSGEVLL
-768 PWPDDTPPAA
+768 PWPDTAKALPAGSRRPVAPP
-778 GAGAGPGAPRHART
+778 
-792 LRRERLLRLPV
+792 RERLLRLPV
-803 ARVAPLVAWLRGV
+803 ARIAPLVSWLRGV
-816 FNTSG
+816 FG
-821 FTAGEPRV
+821 GMGLKAGEARV
-829 SRFELGAIENL
+829 SRFELGAIETL
-840 SGGLAMRVPPA
+840 SAGLALRAPPA
-851 VDQLIAQLRSLRL
+851 LDALLAQLRALRT

-871 AVSPH
+871 AVSPN
-876 VNAQLR
+876 VQAVLR
-882 PYQLD
+882 PYQQD

-918 LLQAELDAG
+918 LLQAELDAD

-940 LLENWQAEASRFTP
+940 LLDNWLAEATRFTP

-964 LRAQQFKNIAAAHVV
+964 WRAQHFKGIASAHVV

-990 DVLAGHG
+990 AVLAAQH

-1047 DFVSPGLLGSELQ
+1047 DFVSPGLLGNEAQ

-1070 KRQEMQ
+1070 KRQETGQ
-1076 HAEQLA
+1076 AEHLA

-1116 QRDLYETVRA
+1116 QRDMYETVRA

-1159 CDPRLLKSKA
+1159 CDPRLLKVRAAAGEGDMGKSVQRHHA
-1169 VPLERDGFA
+1169 A
-1178 STDEKTSPQRHTSA
+1178 STT
-1192 SVAPSAKLD
+1192 PSAKLE

-1224 EMLALIEPELVHLK
+1224 EMLALIEPELTRLG
-1238 LDYLKLTGDTV
+1238 LAYLKLTGDTA
-1249 NRGAMVQAFQEG
+1249 NRGEVVQAFQDG
-1261 TVPIFLISLKAGG
+1261 DVPIFLISLKAGG

-1303 AYRIGQGRPVFVY
+1303 AYRIGQGKPVFVY
-1316 KLVASGT
+1316 KVVASGT

-1336 GLADSLLSGVAG
+1336 GLADALLSGVAG
-1348 TAALTAQDFDE
+1348 TAALTAADFDE

>member
-1 MSVFSLPVDFD
+1 MSEFSLPTDFD
-12 LSEHFDHATLMRAIG
+12 LSDHFDHATLMRAIG
-27 LQPEQALLSLHEEPG
+27 LRPEQALLSQHEDSDH
-42 TLHTRLRGSATGV
+42 LYTRLRGSGTAV

-63 VDPRTGLHLRGLCTC
+63 IDPRTGLHLRGLCTC
-78 PVGFNC
+78 PIGFNC
-84 KHTAAALMAYEAGLA
+84 KHVAAALMAHEAA
-99 RARRAGASGL
+99 WVRARRLGTNGADIGTGAG
-109 ELLPTTDRSGA
+109 
-120 HFAATVELPTARAN
+120 VN
-134 FVKPSANGLVREN
+134 ANGAALAITR
-147 GFGASAVDGA
+147 ASRPA
-157 ESVGG
+157 EPLSRSPGEGVPPHAFADAAG
-162 PTLLPYALESWLGS
+162 LPQALETWLDKARQAFVPSRS
-176 ADVAFDNGT
+176 ADDPMPFDLPRVA
-185 PIDNRGP
+185 
-192 AGGPRMQSPTKRLM
+192 PTKRLM
-206 YMLRASQSRLLL
+206 YVLGSEDSRLMLK
-218 TLHMGSPRRN
+218 LHLGSTRRG
-228 GEITQHRAHGPSVS
+228 GEISRHHPHAPSVA
-242 DMLRTRPAYL
+242 DILRTRPSYVGAE
-252 TAADESLLAA
+252 DEFLLAA
-262 LLPLTLQPGSVAAPA
+262 LLPFTLNRLGAQVPLAGPT
-277 PVSLHGR
+277 
-284 GAAAVLQQMVQANT
+284 AAAALQQLVRAGA
-298 CWLVG
+298 CWFVG
-303 PEPAPP
+303 T
-309 DAAPGSALRWVPDAL
+309 PDAL
-324 PLRLRWH
+324 PDTPPGPPLTWLDEPLSLRLQWH
-331 ADAAGRWL
+331 ADESGQWS
-339 TRWEMIATDTEP
+339 TRWEVDSASDGDRTD
-351 NAVFDGLAD
+351 
-360 GLSNGLSNA
+360 
-369 LADESAHGLAN
+369 
-380 GAAHGSSAPE
+380 
-390 GGDLLVIA
+390 
-398 TPVAALAID
+398 
-407 PALPTEPAAESQ
+407 
-419 TQPSPQAVISR
+419 PQAPGSDVSEFKV
-430 PATAVPAPVLV
+430 ASLV
-441 LLPEPHVFVPDEAGL
+441 LLPQPHVVVSDAGGL
-456 PTVRPADVSSSGLTL
+456 MSVRPADVSASGL
-471 ATIRWL
+471 AASTIRWL
-477 AGMPAVP
+477 AGMPPVP
-484 NAALP
+484 NTALP
-489 ALVARLRTLA
+489 ALVGRLRSLG
-499 LAHQVV
+499 LAHQVA
-505 LPLPDQHA
+505 LPLPQPHA
-513 QPLQELGQLTLQP
+513 QPLQELGELTLQP

-558 AAQLVL
+558 AVQLLL
-564 RYQLAGQGSQAKTAT
+564 RYELARPDGRRGGAAI
-579 VDFNFPAGASDVAF
+579 DFNFPAGASDVAF
-593 IEQPDQARPGRTQL
+593 LEQPDPLRPGQMQL
-607 TRFKRHAQAEAEAMR
+607 TRFRRNALAEAQAMQH
-622 MLFEQVELR
+622 LFEQLDLR

-641 DRMASLKAGR
+641 DRMAALKAGR
-651 LQAAALP
+651 LQAGALP
-658 PALEDG
+658 PALEEG
-664 LLMLVPNAR
+664 LLILVPTTRDA
-673 ELWPLILSRHV
+673 WPTLLSHQV
-684 PALQAAGWRIERA
+684 PALQADGWRIERA
-697 DDFPFEVFEA
+697 DDFPFEVYEA
-707 DDFEL
+707 DEFEL
-712 NLDEATEGGTDWFR
+712 SLDEATDGGTDWFR
-726 IGLKVNVGGVQV
+726 IGLKVSVGGTPV
-738 DLVPLLIGLVQA
+738 DLVPLLVGLVQA

-756 ASLRDPTGEVLL
+756 ASLNKADGEVLL
-768 PWPDDTPPAA
+768 PWPDDSAPPLAA
-778 GAGAGPGAPRHART
+778 ASPNARA
-792 LRRERLLRLPV
+792 LKRERLLRLPV
-803 ARVAPLVAWLRGV
+803 ARIAPLVAWLRGV
-816 FNTSG
+816 FGTTGFASG
-821 FTAGEPRV
+821 EARV
-829 SRFELGAIENL
+829 SRFELGAIETL
-840 SGGLAMRVPPA
+840 SAGLALRAPPA
-851 VDQLIAQLRSLRL
+851 LDQLLAQLRQLRT

-871 AVSPH
+871 AVSPN
-876 VNAQLR
+876 VQAQLR

-940 LLENWQAEASRFTP
+940 LLENWLAEASRFTP

-964 LRAQQFKNIAAAHVV
+964 QRAQQFKGIARAHVV

-990 DVLAGHG
+990 AVLASHA

-1013 SQATLALKAL
+1013 SQATLSLKAL

-1047 DFVSPGLLGSELQ
+1047 DFVSPGLLGNEAQ

-1070 KRQEMQ
+1070 KRQETLQ
-1076 HAEQLA
+1076 AEHLA

-1106 TLLRVELDGT
+1106 TLLRVELDGM

-1159 CDPRLLKSKA
+1159 CDPRLLKLRASEPQEDDDTLADAAYGAA
-1169 VPLERDGFA
+1169 VIDKPL
-1178 STDEKTSPQRHTSA
+1178 TRHHAAT
-1192 SVAPSAKLD
+1192 VAPSAKLE

-1224 EMLALIEPELVHLK
+1224 EMLALIEPELTRLN
-1238 LDYLKLTGDTV
+1238 LDYIKLTGETA
-1249 NRGAMVQAFQEG
+1249 NRGAVVKAFQDG
-1261 TVPIFLISLKAGG
+1261 DTPIFLISLKAGG

-1303 AYRIGQGRPVFVY
+1303 AYRIGQGKPVFVY